1 MMAIEKDDVCILIPT
16 LNEVLTIEPLIVHFQ
31 ELGFSHILVIDG
43 NSHDGTVP
51 AAERAGARVLRQS
64 GKGKGAAIIEA
75 FSLIEE
81 PYILMLDGDGTY
93 AASDAEKMLAPLERG
108 ADHVIGERLSC
119 YEKGALTRLNHVG
132 NHIINVLFKWAHGAY
147 LEDILSGYR
156 AFTRESLAILNLKE
170 SGFEIETEI
179 AAEVVRNN
187 LHVVVVPVS
196 YCQRPGTPTKL
207 HPLRDGYKIIRAIYR
222 LAKVANPL
230 FYFGL
235 IGLTLVAVGVAV
247 GIYVV
252 YEWFQNIERIP
263 LTILTGLLIMSGLII
278 TMFGLLGDIFLA
290 FHRETTKELK
300 KVQDQIRLLQKEEME

>member
-1 MMAIEKDDVCILIPT
+1 MTLEREDVCILIPT
-16 LNEVLTIEPLIVHFQ
+16 LNEVLTIEPLIRDFQ
-31 ELGFSHILVIDG
+31 ELGFSKIFVIDG
-43 NSHDGTVP
+43 NSNDGTVSV
-51 AAERAGARVLRQS
+51 AERAGARVVVQS

-119 YEKGALTRLNHVG
+119 YEKGALTRLNHIG
-132 NHIINVLFKWAHGAY
+132 NHIINVLFKWAHGTY

-156 AFTRESLAILNLKE
+156 AFTKASLSTLNLKE

-179 AAEVVRNN
+179 AAEVVRNE
-187 LHVVVVPVS
+187 LRIVVVPVS
-196 YCQRPGTPTKL
+196 YCQRAGTPTKL
-207 HPLRDGYKIIRAIYR
+207 HPFRDGYKIIKTIYR

-235 IGLTLVAVGVAV
+235 IGFSLIIA
-247 GIYVV
+247 GIILGTFVV
-252 YEWFQNIERIP
+252 YEWLHSIERIP

-300 KVQDQIRLLQKEEME
+300 AVKDQLKKVSVGEKD